1 MFPMF
6 KIVPAVI
13 ITAIIGVAGQAAQA
27 QPGNS
32 SARNTTVIV
41 INHDDDDW
49 KNHGPKNK
57 KYKKRKASNRYDHP
71 GRGPVYVS
79 HPPLIIRDTRHL
91 SIRRYS
97 KDRYY
102 FRTNG
107 GLHYWLGPNGYL
119 YLDAKFVNR
128 KVYSKRELNAW
139 KRM

>member
-13 ITAIIGVAGQAAQA
+13 ITAFIGVAGQAAQA

-32 SARNTTVIV
+32 SARNTTVI
-41 INHDDDDW
+41 
-49 KNHGPKNK
+49 
-57 KYKKRKASNRYDHP
+57 RYHHP
-71 GRGPVYVS
+71 GPGPVYVS

-107 GLHYWLGPNGYL
+107 GLHYWLGRNGYL